1 LAEGF
6 AQLVELDHVLIAVG
20 DLEDAAQRLEAHHG
34 LESLEGGRHKGL
46 GTANRIVPLGDT
58 YLELVAVVDEAEAA
72 ASVFGSWV
80 ASNEIPRLLGWCVR
94 TGDLDAVAGRLGLT
108 IANGSRVRG
117 DGTVVRWRMAGLE
130 QSANE
135 PSLPFF
141 IEWAPGT
148 PYPGNAPVPQRARI
162 GELQLDG
169 DPDRIRH
176 WLGDASLP
184 LAIREG
190 DPAIR
195 SVALATDAGQV
206 VLDASAW
213 A

>member
-1 LAEGF
+1 
-6 AQLVELDHVLIAVG
+6 VELDHVLIAVA
-20 DLEDAAQRLEAHHG
+20 DLADAGRRLEARHG
-34 LESLEGGRHKGL
+34 LASVEGGRHKGL

-80 ASNEIPRLLGWCVR
+80 ASGDIPRLLGWCVR
-94 TGDLDAVAGRLGLT
+94 TGDIDAVAGRLGLT
-108 IANGSRVRG
+108 IADGSRVRG

-148 PYPGNAPVPQRARI
+148 PYPGNAPVQQRARI
-162 GELQLDG
+162 EELQLDG
-169 DPDRIRH
+169 DPDRVGH

-184 LAIREG
+184 LAIRKD

-195 SVALATDAGQV
+195 GVVLATDSGRL
-206 VLDASAW
+206 VLDASVW